1 MRLYTIGLYTQW
13 IHYMFQRAAPK
24 TRLIWFKILIQT
36 NATISLYQYYRF
48 VPTNKAKEK
57 MKWTSF
63 IATSSVIPISSLWV
77 AKPKHST
84 LTLTRSLFRQELL
97 WTHQELS
104 MLSFMKVQCMSVM
117 AIQPTFVIVFLKMS
131 MFNDRWLGNPHTNLI
146 TFGSS
151 NWTPLLFWMTPTFI
165 IPAQVQR
172 MFRIA
177 FIQVPL
183 LFIWRSMGRMSR
195 NTPPVKTHL
204 LHFKDMVHYSTFGRI
219 RSIWR
224 LQ

>member
-1 MRLYTIGLYTQW
+1 
-13 IHYMFQRAAPK
+13 
-24 TRLIWFKILIQT
+24 
-36 NATISLYQYYRF
+36 
-48 VPTNKAKEK
+48 

-131 MFNDRWLGNPHTNLI
+131 MFNDR
-146 TFGSS
+146 
-151 NWTPLLFWMTPTFI
+151 
-165 IPAQVQR
+165 
-172 MFRIA
+172 
-177 FIQVPL
+177 
-183 LFIWRSMGRMSR
+183 
-195 NTPPVKTHL
+195 
-204 LHFKDMVHYSTFGRI
+204 
-219 RSIWR
+219 
-224 LQ
+224 